1 MRLEA
6 GVSSLLPTGLH
17 SPLDVSPVVVDY
29 LAGQLSVADAASV
42 RRYAKRQSTPW
53 EHAAEIRQAYG
64 YRDSTEQVVGAGC
77 PANRADSQAIARGRP
92 AVSPAM

>member
-1 MRLEA
+1 
-6 GVSSLLPTGLH
+6 
-17 SPLDVSPVVVDY
+17 VVDY
-29 LAGQLSVADAASV
+29 LAGHLGLADAASL
-42 RRYAKRQSTPW
+42 RRYTERQSTQW

-64 YRDSTEQVVGAGC
+64 YRDFTEQVVGADC